1 MILSLRHLAEVV
13 VPLIVISTTTVTFA
27 GSVAAPYQIGTWEGF
42 RPAAISYTF
51 DDNVP
56 NQYSIAVPMFHQAG
70 FKITL
75 FTVINY
81 WTSFTWSMAQTAASY
96 GDEIGSHT
104 VTHTSLNTVSA
115 TQLTNELAN
124 SQSTINSRITNQLCV
139 TLAYPNCAVP
149 NETVVAQYYIA
160 ARGCSGSLVPST
172 PSDFMNIS
180 SFVLG
185 SAGSYTTAAS
195 INSLAN
201 SAAASQSWCVYLIH
215 SIDINDDYSPL
226 SSTALQASVNYLSAN
241 QSKFWVETF
250 GNVVRYIQE
259 RNASSVTE
267 TANSGSSITIQV
279 TNNLGNSIYNYPI
292 TLRRPLPT
300 GWPSALVTQTGK
312 DVGAQVVVV
321 GTTNFL
327 MFDVVPNGGDV
338 MISTGIVVV
347 AATQALGT
355 VQDQAVSM
363 PGVKLLAGSSENAG
377 YALAVTGVGSNS
389 TQGGTVSWD
398 GNLVTYTPPG
408 GYSGQD
414 TFSYT
419 LSDGHGGSAQG
430 TVVVTVAASGTQT
443 LNMISL
449 QLTPTNCQLEFAGIP
464 GRNYIIQSA
473 PTVSG
478 PWSDVSGPVAADGT
492 GLIQFID
499 TNAPGPMQF
508 YRTRVSGGN
517 P

>member
-1 MILSLRHLAEVV
+1 LTASVSL
-13 VPLIVISTTTVTFA
+13 A
-27 GSVAAPYQIGTWEGF
+27 GSVAAPYQIGTWQGF

-56 NQYSIAVPMFHQAG
+56 KQYSIAVPMFHQAG

-81 WTSFTWSMAQTAASY
+81 WTSFNWTMAQTAASY

-124 SQSTINSRITNQLCV
+124 SQSIINSYITNESCV

-160 ARGCSGSLVPST
+160 ARGCSGQLVPST
-172 PSDFMNIS
+172 PSDFMNVS

-195 INSLAN
+195 INSLAD
-201 SAAASQSWCVYLIH
+201 SAASANAWCVYLIH

-226 SSTALQASVNYLSAN
+226 SSTVLQASVNYMSTN

-250 GNVVRYIQE
+250 GNVVRYIKE
-259 RNASSVTE
+259 RNASSVME

-279 TNNLGNSIYNYPI
+279 TNSLINIYNYPI
-292 TLRRPLPT
+292 TLQRPVPAN
-300 GWPSALVTQTGK
+300 WPAVAVSQNNQPITAKLVT
-312 DVGAQVVVV
+312 VNS
-321 GTTNFL
+321 TNYV

-338 MISTGIVVV
+338 MISETGIVVV

-398 GNLVTYTPPG
+398 GNLVTYMPPG

-414 TFSYT
+414 AFSYT

-430 TVVVTVAASGTQT
+430 TVVVTVAASGAQT

-464 GRNYIIQSA
+464 GRSYIIQSA
-473 PTVSG
+473 PAVNG
-478 PWSDVSGPVAADGT
+478 PWSDLSEPIAADGT
-492 GLIQFID
+492 GLIEYID
-499 TNAPGPMQF
+499 TNPPGPMQF
-508 YRTRVSGGN
+508 YRTSVTGGN